1 MKRVFFVFAAVAL
14 LSAGLWSCGKEDD
27 NNDSASSGGGGQAE
41 VVWVDLGL
49 PSGLL
54 WADRNV
60 GASSSESYGNYYA
73 WGETATKSIY
83 NWSTYAYGSGE
94 NQLTKYCSN
103 ASYGLNGFTDT
114 LTILQP
120 GDDAAT
126 ANMGNGARTPTRAEW
141 QELITHTTSTWVY
154 QNGVNG
160 RRFTASNG
168 NSIFLPAA
176 GNRWD
181 DELCYVGSYGYYWF
195 SSLYLGRPF
204 RAWGFYFYSR
214 EQSMNNSYG
223 RNDGFSVRAVR
234 HN

>member
-27 NNDSASSGGGGQAE
+27 NNDSASSGGGGQTE

-60 GASSSESYGNYYA
+60 GASTPEEFGDYYA
-73 WGETATKSIY
+73 WGETATKSTY
-83 NWSTYAYGSGE
+83 NWSTYAYG
-94 NQLTKYCSN
+94 NDYDQLTKYCNNS
-103 ASYGLNGFTDT
+103 SRGLNGFTDN

-120 GDDAAT
+120 GDDAAM

-141 QELITHTTSTWVY
+141 QELLDNTVSVWTT
-154 QNGVNG
+154 QNDVNG
-160 RRFTASNG
+160 RLFTASNG

-176 GNRWD
+176 GNRVD
-181 DELCYVGSYGYYWF
+181 AGLSDAGSYGYYWSSSLSTDYPFGAWSFFF
-195 SSLYLGRPF
+195 SSSFQR
-204 RAWGFYFYSR
+204 
-214 EQSMNNSYG
+214 MDYG
-223 RNDGFSVRAVR
+223 NRSSGFSVRAVR